1 MTTNQ
6 EREQQLSAWVI
17 SLNANDGY
25 NKLLIPEIEKM
36 DERVTLRILE
46 SEKPEDI
53 ENREKDRHY
62 LKALKD
68 VLKIIPDIEKQSNKI
83 LAKR

>member
-1 MTTNQ
+1 
-6 EREQQLSAWVI
+6 
-17 SLNANDGY
+17 
-25 NKLLIPEIEKM
+25 M